1 MLAIFCELLAQVNKL
16 SFSSYAHTTNHRVGR
31 TILVPLSATD
41 ITTYKKRD
49 THTIFSLHSN
59 QELNS
64 IKQKKMNRYSATWA
78 HWRQTHRCGWFFW
91 CSLIAILLSQFFF
104 ERRLHEHFETID
116 VIWCEIKGIFCC
128 WSKIFTLTKLGQFF
142 QIAPV
147 FISTIDDR
155 HDWNEIRCRANC
167 VRVGTIGEPIVLLW
181 SDLCHNSFS
190 IKP

>member
-1 MLAIFCELLAQVNKL
+1 MNKL

-41 ITTYKKRD
+41 ITTYEKRD

-78 HWRQTHRCGWFFW
+78 HWRQTQRCGCFFLVFID
-91 CSLIAILLSQFFF
+91 CNFIESILFG
-104 ERRLHEHFETID
+104 RRLHEHFETID

-155 HDWNEIRCRANC
+155 HDCRANC